1 MLSNDQDISEHM
13 FVRFSQELVTI
24 PMNAMKWNG
33 NPEIGV
39 I

>member
-1 MLSNDQDISEHM
+1 MLSNDWDISEHV
-13 FVRFSQELVTI
+13 FIRFPQELVTI
-24 PMNAMKWNG
+24 PMNAVKWNG